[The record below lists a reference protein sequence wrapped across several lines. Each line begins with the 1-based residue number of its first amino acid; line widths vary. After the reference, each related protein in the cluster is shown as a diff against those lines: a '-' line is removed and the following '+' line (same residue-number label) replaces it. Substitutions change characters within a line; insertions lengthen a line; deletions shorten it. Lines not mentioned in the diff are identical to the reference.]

1 LEHAEAHAVERE
13 ARTVLPADTAN
24 TGTGCTVC
32 KVARTARRSDAGHRP
47 SGGPTW
53 IGRIITAMAEPTS
66 SPSPVSHAAAALGS
80 RRALSLLINAGHLI
94 DHLMLLIFATAV
106 SSIASDFGFA
116 RWEDLMPYTLGA
128 FVMFGLC
135 SLPAGRL
142 GDLWGRRP
150 MMLVFFFG
158 IGVSTALVGLSQ
170 NAWQM
175 AGALTLM
182 GVFAAVYHPVGIP
195 MLVRDAKNAGIT
207 IGVNGLWGNLG
218 IAVAAVSTGLLVQY
232 VSWRA
237 AFIAPGALSIACG
250 IAFALLVPDEKGSP
264 ALRKT
269 VKPIVVPK
277 RQLVQVVALMTGTA
291 IFGTIVFNFT
301 TNGNLELLR
310 ERLSWLASQPAI
322 LGALLAFVYVIASI
336 SQLAVGTLLD
346 RFNVRQVM
354 VPVVA
359 LQVPLFLLAANTD
372 GWAFYVVLTTL
383 MVFVFGAIPFT
394 DTMVVRFV
402 DDRMR
407 SRVTGTRFFIAFGV
421 SSAVVGLLGPA
432 VKAAGFT
439 TMLYVMAV
447 VACCT
452 TAFAL
457 LLPNDPKPTEV
468 AAAG

>member
-1 LEHAEAHAVERE
+1 MSRR
-13 ARTVLPADTAN
+13 ARTYHRLMTKPAPD
-24 TGTGCTVC
+24 
-32 KVARTARRSDAGHRP
+32 
-47 SGGPTW
+47 
-53 IGRIITAMAEPTS
+53 PTS
-66 SPSPVSHAAAALGS
+66 AAAVAPARSAASTGGGS
-80 RRALSLLINAGHLI
+80 RRALTLLINAGHLI

-106 SSIASDFGFA
+106 SSIARDFGFS
-116 RWEDLMPYTLGA
+116 RWEDLMPYTIGA
-128 FVMFGLC
+128 FVTFGLC

-158 IGVSTALVGLSQ
+158 VGLSTALAGLAHSAMQ
-170 NAWQM
+170 LA
-175 AGALTLM
+175 AALTLM
-182 GVFAAVYHPVGIP
+182 GVFAAIYHPVGIP

-207 IGVNGLWGNLG
+207 IGINGLWGNLG

-232 VSWRA
+232 FGWRA
-237 AFIAPGALSIACG
+237 AFIVPGALSIACG
-250 IAFALLVPDEKGSP
+250 IAFALLVPFENTSP
-264 ALRKT
+264 AMRKT
-269 VKPIVVPK
+269 ARPVVVPK
-277 RQLVQVVALMTGTA
+277 KQLVQVVALMTGTA

-310 ERLSWLASQPAI
+310 ERLSWLGNQPAI
-322 LGALLAFVYVIASI
+322 LGALLAIVYVIASLA
-336 SQLAVGTLLD
+336 QLAVGSLLD

-354 VPVVA
+354 APVVA

-372 GWAFYVVLTTL
+372 GWMFYAVLTAL

-407 SRVTGTRFFIAFGV
+407 SRVTGTRFFVAFGV

-432 VKAAGFT
+432 VKAAGFS
-439 TMLYVMAV
+439 TMLYVMAA

-457 LLPNDPKPTEV
+457 MLPDDPKPVEPAAT
-468 AAAG
+468 AAG